1 MNFPE
6 GYKLQVKIDE
16 QAKEIEAL
24 KTQVEHYQ
32 KCVCSTCDGHG
43 FVGNA
48 PDDYY
53 TCPDCQ
59 PKEERQLIIDSIHGA
74 GNHLKA
80 VMANHPCCDHVQAVK
95 NFADITL
102 RERGLF

>member
-1 MNFPE
+1 MNFPAIFRMQI
-6 GYKLQVKIDE
+6 KLDE

-24 KTQVEHYQ
+24 KTQIKHYQ

-53 TCPDCQ
+53 NCPDCRKYVCRIEANGRASEINKLKSIMGREFGEKVESFLNLYLEKFK
-59 PKEERQLIIDSIHGA
+59 KESDYG
-74 GNHLKA
+74 
-80 VMANHPCCDHVQAVK
+80 
-95 NFADITL
+95 
-102 RERGLF
+102 